1 MGEQGGQRARPSP
14 GIVILARGPHG
25 RSLLTAPHTS
35 SCLTDEGTEIQ
46 RWAAVRQ
53 GHTAGRG
60 GRGFRGRGWSSG
72 EPQSTLCRC
81 QAARHTPAGVAPS
94 LASSR
99 SPRYRGRA
107 VPLPRS
113 HPQGS
118 RLRCLVLG
126 PSGSGSRSTLWPLPR
141 VCHRSPEGGT
151 GLPRASGALSA
162 RATQP
167 GTPSS
172 APKPPLPPALTP
184 SIKTQTPNDLR
195 NCQPTT
201 RCPGAVLPTAPLS
214 ALWLTQGC
222 VITLLLPPAHPSSSL
237 TKPQPSQPPAR
248 HRVTVTSTR
257 KPPRMPQG
265 WMRSTSGLPSQL
277 CCHRPAVL
285 QGGCLLPTPAHAGR
299 PLQAWPERSQPLQ
312 RGN

>member
-14 GIVILARGPHG
+14 GIVILARGPRG

-35 SCLTDEGTEIQ
+35 SCLTDEGTEAQ

-107 VPLPRS
+107 VPLPCP

-118 RLRCLVLG
+118 RLQCWDPRDLALG
-126 PSGSGSRSTLWPLPR
+126 PPCGLCPGSATVPR
-141 VCHRSPEGGT
+141 GGAS
-151 GLPRASGALSA
+151 LPRASGALSA

-172 APKPPLPPALTP
+172 APKPPLPPALT
-184 SIKTQTPNDLR
+184 
-195 NCQPTT
+195 
-201 RCPGAVLPTAPLS
+201 
-214 ALWLTQGC
+214 
-222 VITLLLPPAHPSSSL
+222 SL
-237 TKPQPSQPPAR
+237 
-248 HRVTVTSTR
+248 H
-257 KPPRMPQG
+257 
-265 WMRSTSGLPSQL
+265 
-277 CCHRPAVL
+277 
-285 QGGCLLPTPAHAGR
+285 
-299 PLQAWPERSQPLQ
+299 
-312 RGN
+312 